1 MDIIHMS
8 DNENDIFD
16 NESDEESVM
25 DIETEVEEKPKFSKK
40 ITKVTI
46 DDEEDDS
53 DFDEDNE
60 GVGDELELDDNDED
74 LVDDE
79 ENEDEFDD
87 TKVASK
93 TTANATSYVNDEDEF
108 NNNNNEIYED
118 NESDEEPDETYLQK
132 FDTRIREN
140 FVDEFHPESYVHN
153 YEEIAALTKVVRDK
167 NNIIV
172 DDLHRTIP
180 ILTKYEYARVIGQ
193 RAKQINDGA
202 RPYVSVPE
210 NLIEGYLI
218 AQLELEQK
226 KLPFIIRRP
235 LPGKSGSEYW
245 KVSDLEIVAM

>member
-25 DIETEVEEKPKFSKK
+25 DIEAEEEEKPKFSKK

-46 DDEEDDS
+46 DDEDDS
-53 DFDEDNE
+53 DFDDENE
-60 GVGDELELDDNDED
+60 NEIDIDDDI
-74 LVDDE
+74 DD
-79 ENEDEFDD
+79 ENEDLEDAEDDDFDD
-87 TKVASK
+87 TKVVSK
-93 TTANATSYVNDEDEF
+93 TTANATTYVNDEDEI

-118 NESDEEPDETYLQK
+118 NESDEDPDETYLQK

-153 YEEIAALTKVVRDK
+153 YEEIASLTKVIRDK

-210 NLIEGYLI
+210 NLIEGHLI

>member
-1 MDIIHMS
+1 MS

-16 NESDEESVM
+16 NESDEESVL

-60 GVGDELELDDNDED
+60 EVGDDIEIDDNDEEI
-74 LVDDE
+74 VDDE
-79 ENEDEFDD
+79 ENEYEFDD

-93 TTANATSYVNDEDEF
+93 TTANATSYVNDEDEI

-153 YEEIAALTKVVRDK
+153 YEEIASLTRVVRDK

>member
-1 MDIIHMS
+1 MS

-16 NESDEESVM
+16 NESDEESVL

-60 GVGDELELDDNDED
+60 EVGDDIEIDDNDEEI
-74 LVDDE
+74 VDDE

-93 TTANATSYVNDEDEF
+93 TTANATSYVNDEDEI

-153 YEEIAALTKVVRDK
+153 YEEIASLTRVVRDK